1 MTVLRLSSRSFNI
14 KSSPIREIQL
24 WVELAKREALYRH
37 YIYHVMFRS
46 RIVANFV
53 NVFLK
58 YSIAHSNVYLPHVQA
73 FL

>member
-1 MTVLRLSSRSFNI
+1 MTVLRLSSWSFNI

-37 YIYHVMFRS
+37 YVDHVMIRSNS

-53 NVFLK
+53 FLK
-58 YSIAHSNVYLPHVQA
+58 YSIGRSNVYLPHVQA